1 MTKKGDE
8 MIIEIG
14 NFKRDITLP
23 SMLAHHEAVVARFV
37 NKALEIHFA
46 IPAERSDRSA

>member
-1 MTKKGDE
+1 

-14 NFKRDITLP
+14 NFKRNITLP
-23 SMLAHHEAVVARFV
+23 AVLANQEAVRARFV

-46 IPAERSDRSA
+46 APDAEKSA

>member
-1 MTKKGDE
+1 MTRKGDE

-23 SMLAHHEAVVARFV
+23 SMLANQEATVARFV
-37 NKALEIHFA
+37 NKALEIHFKA
-46 IPAERSDRSA
+46 PVEETDVA